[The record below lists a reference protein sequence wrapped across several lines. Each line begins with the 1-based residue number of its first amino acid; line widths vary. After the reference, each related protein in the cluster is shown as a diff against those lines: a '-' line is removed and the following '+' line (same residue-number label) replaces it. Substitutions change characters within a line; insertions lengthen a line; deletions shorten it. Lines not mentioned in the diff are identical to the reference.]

1 MKIIIGSANPQKIKA
16 VQEMAPIYEFMQN
29 AEVLGIEVDSGI
41 SDQPKTLDE
50 IILGAKNRAQNAFNS
65 TADAT
70 LGFGI
75 ESGINPTPH
84 TKTGFVNLCACAIY
98 DGNDFY
104 IGLSGA
110 FELPSEVIDLIVNEG
125 MNTSDACKKIG
136 LTSHEYVGHADGII
150 GILSKSKLTRL
161 TYSKQAV
168 QMALVR
174 YENKELY

>member
-16 VQEMAPIYEFMQN
+16 VQELAPIYEFMQN
-29 AEVLGIEVDSGI
+29 AEVLGVEVDSGI

-65 TADAT
+65 TTGAT

-75 ESGINPTPH
+75 ESGIMPASH
-84 TKTGFVNLCACAIY
+84 TKTGFVNLCACAIH

-104 IGLSGA
+104 VGLSGA
-110 FELPSEVIDLIVNEG
+110 FELPSEVVNLIVNED
-125 MNTSDACKKIG
+125 MNTSEACKKID

-168 QMALVR
+168 QMALIR

>member
-16 VQEMAPIYEFMQN
+16 VQELASVYEFMQN
-29 AEVLGIEVDSGI
+29 ADVLGVEVDSGI

-65 TADAT
+65 TTDAT

-75 ESGINPTPH
+75 ESGIMPAPH

-98 DGNDFY
+98 NGNDFY

-110 FELPSEVIDLIVNEG
+110 FELPSEVINLIINEG
-125 MNTSDACKKIG
+125 MNTSEACKKIG

-161 TYSKQAV
+161 TYSKQAA

-174 YENKELY
+174 YENKNLY